1 MMAHGIEN
9 RVPFLDRHVVEF
21 ARALPPACLAAKAI
35 VKDVARRRFDD
46 AFVDRRKRGFNLPIG
61 QYFRHARFIE
71 LMEDRLL
78 PGMAVRGLVDVA
90 VVRRWWRRA
99 LSAPSTTEGFWITV
113 ALELW
118 AQQFITGVPSRRD
131 GPAAWSPPGAAPRQ
145 S

>member
-1 MMAHGIEN
+1 MRTHLVDLLLRQDRMMMAHGIEN
-9 RVPFLDRHVVEF
+9 RVPFLDRHLVEF
-21 ARALPPACLAAKAI
+21 ARTLPPVHLTAKAL
-35 VKDVARRRFDD
+35 VKEVARRRFDD
-46 AFVDRRKRGFNLPIG
+46 AFVDRRKAGFNLPIG

-78 PGMAVRGLVDVA
+78 PGMAGRGLVDVS

-118 AQQFITGVPSRRD
+118 AQQFVDRR
-131 GPAAWSPPGAAPRQ
+131 AR
-145 S
+145 